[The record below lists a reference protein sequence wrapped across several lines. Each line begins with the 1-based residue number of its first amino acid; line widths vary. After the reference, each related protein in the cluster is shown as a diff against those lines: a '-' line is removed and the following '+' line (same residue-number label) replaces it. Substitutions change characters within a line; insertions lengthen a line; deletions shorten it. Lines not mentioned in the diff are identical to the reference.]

1 MDYIKEYEKWLENAD
16 AETAAE
22 LKKMNDSEKRTR
34 FTAALSLARADCA
47 ELWAQALTE

>member
-1 MDYIKEYEKWLENAD
+1 MDYIKEYEKWRENAD

-22 LKKMNDSEKRTR
+22 LKKMIPKNRTR